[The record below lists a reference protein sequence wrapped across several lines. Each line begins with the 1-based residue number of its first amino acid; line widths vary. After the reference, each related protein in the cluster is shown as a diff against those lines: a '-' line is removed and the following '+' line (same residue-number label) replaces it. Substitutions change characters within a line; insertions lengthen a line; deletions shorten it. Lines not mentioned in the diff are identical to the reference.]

1 MKRKRKTIGSKKPA
15 ARAPKRA
22 VAREPKAARKPA
34 LSPAA
39 KIAHDLLVAATR
51 DVDFVYPAVPTRLV
65 IEPDGFHVQLDIF
78 DRDTGTPVTI
88 DLRDDLPTFLISR
101 EHALDWIY
109 ARVRDAWVHE
119 LNEALFV
126 DGTRRR
132 ELHNAR
138 GQTIPPPDEAARSEL
153 DAFKVQLATF
163 LSETAPVTG
172 GPRSNLDTF
181 KDQLAAFLMLGTPR
195 RSNF

>member
-1 MKRKRKTIGSKKPA
+1 VKRKRKTIRSKTA
-15 ARAPKRA
+15 ARATKRPA
-22 VAREPKAARKPA
+22 TRSPALPPAAQVAR
-34 LSPAA
+34 
-39 KIAHDLLVAATR
+39 DLLVAATR

-78 DRDTGTPVTI
+78 DRETGAPVAI
-88 DLRDDLPTFLISR
+88 DLRWDMPPLLISR

-109 ARVRDAWVHE
+109 SCVRDAWVHE

-132 ELHNAR
+132 ELHNDH
-138 GQTIPPPDEAARSEL
+138 GQTIPPPDEAARGEL
-153 DAFKVQLATF
+153 DSFKVQLAAF
-163 LSETAPVTG
+163 LSGTAPVSG

-195 RSNF
+195 RSDY